1 MFESPKL
8 STSLR
13 GIRAARQQQR
23 DRSNSDASSAL
34 DDVADIWQQLKH
46 QQHGGQV
53 IITAQEE
60 QDYQSQVREA
70 CVLFTIVG
78 VGYLF
83 PFSALTQP
91 IDYWNL
97 LFPDFN
103 MEFPLTALYM
113 WTNLIML
120 GALVFGSQGTPHFTR
135 RIVGGFIGQLLVL
148 VAVPTSYFFHFDEGA
163 NIIAI
168 LGLTVVA
175 AIVTAFI
182 DSSLIALVS
191 QYPLRVQEY
200 FQLGVGVST
209 LIGSVYRDITKLAFP
224 PDAIVESSLLYFYT
238 GAATIGVCILAYY
251 RLLQL
256 PISKQCL
263 ARAEEAEVEVE
274 AHQPHPHHHPQF
286 DANTPATEASQL
298 IPIEIEKPVLQT
310 QSTSSLEPDRYEV
323 LRKILFNE
331 FMVLLLFLSTLA
343 LWPPLVTEIP
353 AYGAQTQAIF
363 ESTGWWALVLLTVF
377 SFSDCLGRLLVRFRM
392 GWNKDNIWIAVALR
406 FVLFPLIVGQVQG
419 WWFANTSDGDD
430 NSWKLD
436 AWSAFLVGLLGLTN
450 GYVGTL
456 CIVLVN
462 DCLETTQEQAIA
474 GTFTSFFL
482 NSGLVF
488 GATFGLLFDALIN
501 NSSS

>member
-1 MFESPKL
+1 MFESPRL

-13 GIRAARQQQR
+13 GIRVARQQR

-34 DDVADIWQQLKH
+34 DDVADILQQLEH
-46 QQHGGQV
+46 QKLGGQV
-53 IITAQEE
+53 ITAQEE

-91 IDYWNL
+91 IDYWHL

-103 MEFPLTALYM
+103 MEFPLTTLYM

-120 GALVFGSQGTPHFTR
+120 AALVFLSQGTPHFTR

-182 DSSLIALVS
+182 DSSVIALVS

-224 PDAIVESSLLYFYT
+224 PDAVIESSLLYFYT

-263 ARAEEAEVEVE
+263 AKAEEAEVE
-274 AHQPHPHHHPQF
+274 ALQPHPHHHHHS
-286 DANTPATEASQL
+286 DENTPATEASHL
-298 IPIEIEKPVLQT
+298 IPTKQPVLQT

-323 LRKILFNE
+323 LRKILYNE

-343 LWPPLVTEIP
+343 LWPALVTEIP

-363 ESTGWWALVLLTVF
+363 ESSGWWALVLLTVF

-462 DCLETTQEQAIA
+462 DCLETTREQAIA

-488 GATFGLLFDALIN
+488 GATFGLLFDALVN
-501 NSSS
+501 NPPP